1 MAKPKK
7 SNPVTLV
14 LVGIGG
20 MGACYLD
27 ELLSKKK
34 GFLLQGVVDSQP
46 LSSFRR
52 NKLEALGIPLHSSLE
67 EFYDKSSA
75 ELAIISSPI
84 ADHCPQACLALAR
97 GSHVLC
103 EKPVAA
109 VIQDAR
115 VMSRATLD
123 AKRFAAVGY
132 QWSFSPAIQAIKAD
146 ILAGVYGKP
155 QRLRCLYLWPR
166 DETYYRRND
175 WAGRIRDERGR
186 WILDSPANNAMAH
199 DLHNMLYIL
208 GESIDRSVQPVSVMA
223 ELYRA
228 YPIQNY
234 DTVAGR
240 VITQG
245 GTEILVYFSH
255 ASAADIGPVLS
266 YEFEKGTVMASGR
279 RASLKGVFK
288 DGRVKDYGPA
298 DEQPFKKLWDS
309 VAAVRSGQPLP
320 CGVEAASSQTL
331 CINGFQE
338 SAASIVDFPARLQE
352 REGEPGSR
360 FIFTRGLEEAFVQC
374 YESGLLPSEMRIP
387 WSRPAVEVSLDDYQ
401 SYPAKKA

>member
-374 YESGLLPSEMRIP
+374 HESGLLPSEMRIP

>member
-1 MAKPKK
+1 
-7 SNPVTLV
+7 
-14 LVGIGG
+14 
-20 MGACYLD
+20 
-27 ELLSKKK
+27 
-34 GFLLQGVVDSQP
+34 
-46 LSSFRR
+46 
-52 NKLEALGIPLHSSLE
+52 
-67 EFYDKSSA
+67 
-75 ELAIISSPI
+75 
-84 ADHCPQACLALAR
+84 
-97 GSHVLC
+97 
-103 EKPVAA
+103 
-109 VIQDAR
+109 
-115 VMSRATLD
+115 
-123 AKRFAAVGY
+123 KRFAAVGY

-186 WILDSPANNAMAH
+186 WVLDSPVNNAMAH

-208 GESIDRSVQPVSVMA
+208 GESIDRSVQPVSVKA

-228 YPIQNY
+228 YSIQNY

-245 GTEILVYFSH
+245 DTEILVFFSH

-279 RASLKGVFK
+279 RASLKGLFK
-288 DGRVKDYGPA
+288 DGRVKDYGPP

-338 SAASIVDFPARLQE
+338 SAASIIDFPARLLE
-352 REGEPGSR
+352 RQGRPGSR
-360 FIFTRGLEEAFVQC
+360 LIFTRGLEEAFVLC
-374 YESGLLPSEMRIP
+374 NESGLLPSEMHIA

-401 SYPAKKA
+401 SYPARKA